1 MLWMHNI
8 IHVAG
13 RVSAG
18 GAITPPGNLETMR
31 SVRFAILTE
40 EAKQKQRRLKRL

>member
-1 MLWMHNI
+1 MRRWKSI

-13 RVSAG
+13 RVSVE

-31 SVRFAILTE
+31 SVRFAIPIE
-40 EAKQKQRRLKRL
+40 GAKQTGS